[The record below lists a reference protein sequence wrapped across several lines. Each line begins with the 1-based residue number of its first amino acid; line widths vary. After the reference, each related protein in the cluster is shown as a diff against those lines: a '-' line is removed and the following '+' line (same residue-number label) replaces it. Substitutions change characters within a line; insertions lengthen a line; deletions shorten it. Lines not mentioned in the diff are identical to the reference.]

1 MKKYL
6 MFFFIIFTA
15 ILQSQTIIIDDFEDG
30 PGRFNLHTTFSGST
44 RGILQSLPFVD
55 ETIVPV
61 SGTKSLKIQ
70 LIDNPA
76 DSVDWFVRF
85 LSGGGSP
92 ASNLVLNDTGFVGF
106 WLRANRDYLSVRIIL
121 DDKNDST
128 NLVGTNEISVPLTV
142 TGGLGW
148 YLYQWDMADTNNWNA
163 FIASGNGKILD
174 PVSIDAIVFSA
185 SNSLAN
191 NDTVTVWL
199 DKVSFNTSQ
208 PLPVEL
214 VSFAGTAVLNNVSLK
229 WATATEL
236 NNRGFEIE
244 RRFENGVWQTVGF
257 VRGNGTTQ
265 DYSEYGFT
273 DVVENAGKYQYR
285 LKQSDF
291 SGVFEYSGTIEV
303 DVIGVGG
310 TYTLVQNY
318 PNPFNPETKINYYLP
333 EKGLVNLSV
342 FNMLGEK
349 VAEIIS
355 AFQDAGEYSV
365 NFDGRNLNS
374 GVYVYSLQV
383 NGNILNKKMT
393 LLK

>member
-6 MFFFIIFTA
+6 
-15 ILQSQTIIIDDFEDG
+15 ILFLLFLVIPASGQTVIIDDFEDG

-44 RGILQSLPFVD
+44 RGILQSLPVVD
-55 ETIVPV
+55 ETILPV

-76 DSVDWFVRF
+76 DTSDWFVRF

-92 ASNLVLNDTGFVGF
+92 ASNLLLNDTGFVGF
-106 WLRANRDYLSVRIIL
+106 WLRADRPYLSVRLII
-121 DDKNDST
+121 DDKNDT
-128 NLVGTNEISVPLTV
+128 NNLVGTNEISVPLNV

-148 YLYQWDMADTNNWNA
+148 YLYQWDLADTNNWNA
-163 FIASGNGKILD
+163 FIASGNGRIQD

-185 SNSLAN
+185 LNSLAN
-191 NDTVTVWL
+191 NDTITVWL

-214 VSFAGTAVLNNVSLK
+214 VSFAGTTELNQVKLT
-229 WATATEL
+229 WATASEL
-236 NNRGFEIE
+236 NNRGFDIE
-244 RRFENGVWQTVGF
+244 RKFENGTWQAVGF
-257 VRGNGTTQ
+257 VRGAGTTQ
-265 DYSEYGFT
+265 QPLQYTYT
-273 DVVENAGKYQYR
+273 DVVETAGKYQYR

-291 SGVFEYSGTIEV
+291 SGVYEYSPVIEV
-303 DVIGVGG
+303 DVIGVSG

-318 PNPFNPETKINYYLP
+318 PNPFNPATKINYYLP

-349 VAEIIS
+349 VAEVIS
-355 AFQDAGEYSV
+355 AIQEAGEYSV
-365 NFDGRNLNS
+365 NFDGTGLNS